1 MIDFLGKVIEKNL
14 ITIEQNIAFYIE
26 TYAIDLFWALL
37 VIVLWFFASLIVYKF
52 IIYLF
57 TKFKIL
63 ELIDR
68 LDISFDETD
77 ENKNKKDTKKDKE
90 KKKTELYD
98 LVSKKIQIDKVVA
111 KATSYYVFLLFFRW
125 SIIIIGITDVE
136 QFLKEV
142 ITYLPNLFVWIFI
155 WYFGLRFANFIYDVV
170 YHSLNLTKQKTS
182 KIIAA
187 WAEVIILFF
196 TLMVVLNK
204 VWIDSSI
211 INTVLIWF
219 ISMLAIAWWLAFGL
233 GWKDIAREILESFR
247 K

>member
-14 ITIEQNIAFYIE
+14 INIEQNIAFYIE
-26 TYAIDLFWALL
+26 TYAIDLFWALV
-37 VIVLWFFASLIVYKF
+37 VIVLWFFISILVYRF

-57 TKFKIL
+57 VKFKIL
-63 ELIDR
+63 ELIDK
-68 LDISFDETD
+68 LDISFDD
-77 ENKNKKDTKKDKE
+77 EDSSKNKKDSKKKKE
-90 KKKTELYD
+90 ESKTELYD
-98 LVSKKIQIDKVVA
+98 LVSKKIKIDKVVA
-111 KATSYYVFLLFFRW
+111 KASSYYVFLLFFRW
-125 SIIIIGITDVE
+125 SIVILGITEVE

-142 ITYLPNLFVWIFI
+142 LTYLPNLFVWIFI
-155 WYFGLRFANFIYDVV
+155 WYFGLRFADFIYDVV
-170 YHSLNLTKQKTS
+170 YHSLTLTKQKTA

-204 VWIDSSI
+204 IWIDSSI

-219 ISMLAIAWWLAFGL
+219 ISMLAIAWWLAFWL
-233 GWKDIAREILESFR
+233 GWKAIAKEILESFR